1 MFLINKNWAQDTFNK
16 EMGYKLEALS
26 SQEAYDLALKKE
38 ELNKDIIL
46 VLKYI
51 TEGAG
56 KNIVRESIQS
66 LAKRILN
73 QLKK

>member
-1 MFLINKNWAQDTFNK
+1 
-16 EMGYKLEALS
+16 MGYKLEALS